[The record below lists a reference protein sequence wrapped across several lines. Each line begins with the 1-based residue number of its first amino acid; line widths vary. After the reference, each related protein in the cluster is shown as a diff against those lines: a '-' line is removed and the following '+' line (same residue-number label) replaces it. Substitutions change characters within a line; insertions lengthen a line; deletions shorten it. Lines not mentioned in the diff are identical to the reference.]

1 MEYINQFLMYFLTL
15 FFAAILPGPG
25 MTGLMF
31 KALSQGYNAGVI
43 MLLGLITGDIF
54 YLTLSIFLLDF
65 LNQWSPN
72 FSIYLI
78 VFSSLYLLY
87 LSYQFWIFKGDLLAV
102 RSVWNANQAM
112 TAYRDG
118 VLITLSNPK
127 TISFYLALVP
137 AIFGSVSLKGKS
149 LFLIFVTILTL
160 VLVGGLYI
168 FCSFKLKSIL
178 KNIKIQRILLKGLA
192 LLMGFLAFS
201 LLYKELLS

>member
-1 MEYINQFLMYFLTL
+1 MEYTNQFLIYFLTL
-15 FFAAILPGPG
+15 CFAAILPGPG

-31 KALSQGYNAGVI
+31 KALSQGYNAGVM

-87 LSYQFWIFKGDLLAV
+87 LSYQFWILKGDLLAV